1 MFLDYDTNQGSL
13 DSVVIPF
20 GKYRVSYFQVL
31 EVIPEF
37 SDYTKSL
44 AMLACR
50 NVLLPTRE

>member
-44 AMLACR
+44 AMLSCR